1 MRIASSDL
9 SCAKLRLNFACMLLL
24 FSGEDLIYTIH
35 TTIKVKKQVLNISE
49 INVKA
54 NSAQLSSNLG

>member
-24 FSGEDLIYTIH
+24 FSGEDLIYT
-35 TTIKVKKQVLNISE
+35 TIKVKKQVLNISE